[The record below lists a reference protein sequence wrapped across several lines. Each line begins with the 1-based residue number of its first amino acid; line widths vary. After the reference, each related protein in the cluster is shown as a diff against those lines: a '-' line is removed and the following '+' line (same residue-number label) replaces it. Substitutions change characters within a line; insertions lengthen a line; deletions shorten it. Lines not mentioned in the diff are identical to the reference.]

1 MNGILFNP
9 LMTNDTKRT
18 HLLNK
23 STEFAA
29 TNLFKQVHSFSTIK
43 GLKLQFQKKYFP
55 VKANAI
61 KNDLICIVMA
71 SIRYEILQKRKNF
84 EQSFIMA
91 KFFLINKNYP
101 FRKDFDKLS

>member
-23 STEFAA
+23 STAFAA

-43 GLKLQFQKKYFP
+43 GLKLQFQK
-55 VKANAI
+55 NT
-61 KNDLICIVMA
+61 
-71 SIRYEILQKRKNF
+71 F
-84 EQSFIMA
+84 E
-91 KFFLINKNYP
+91 
-101 FRKDFDKLS
+101 